1 MIAYTACPPTS
12 RWTTTTKA
20 KPTFPCSAE
29 SAIASVKKWAGRL
42 FTRNRR
48 TACPGIRLE
57 LKTGTSC
64 KSSRSAPN
72 RENSIF
78 CLCSCL
84 TVSGVSL
91 TKRLLWWNGLLRTA
105 SGSGVRR
112 RVSSVLIITRTNSPT
127 TSASGRLTAKAKR
140 LQFAQK
146 PLSASSSRTAVSRAV
161 LLLMGMTL

>member
-1 MIAYTACPPTS
+1 M
-12 RWTTTTKA
+12 TKA

-48 TACPGIRLE
+48 TVCPGIRLE
-57 LKTGTSC
+57 PKTGTSC
-64 KSSRSAPN
+64 KSSRNEPS

-84 TVSGVSL
+84 TASGVSL

-112 RVSSVLIITRTNSPT
+112 RVSNVLIITRTSSPT